1 MKSGN
6 TDEHKVHFDPKWVAD
21 YFDEF
26 GMKEWERL
34 TATVVN
40 EVNFH
45 VHSHYL
51 EHYVPRGSSVLEI
64 GAGAGRFTQILATLT
79 DSITVGDISRVQLE
93 LNEKHAIQ
101 YGFDGAVDCWHEMD
115 ICDMSVL
122 SDAAFDVVV
131 AYGGPFSYALDKR
144 FEAIREC
151 VRILKPG
158 GILAASVMSMWGG
171 ARHKLRGVTA
181 IPPAQNR
188 KIVASGDVLP
198 GSFEGAQHYYH
209 MFRAREFS
217 DFLTGSGLRI
227 EALSAAVCLSV
238 EQESVLEGIRDDA
251 ERWQSL
257 LDMELESCA
266 EPGAL
271 DLGPHIIGVGCK
283 VT

>member
-1 MKSGN
+1 MQSGN
-6 TDEHKVHFDPKWVAD
+6 SDDHRNHYDAKWVAN
-21 YFDEF
+21 YFDAF

-34 TATVVN
+34 TATAVD

-51 EHYVPRGSSVLEI
+51 ERHVPRGSSVLEI
-64 GAGAGRFTQILATLT
+64 GAGAGRFTQVLSALT

-93 LNEKHAIQ
+93 LNEKHATQ
-101 YGFDGAVDCWHEMD
+101 YGFYGAVDCWYEMD
-115 ICDMSVL
+115 ICDLSVL
-122 SDAAFDVVV
+122 SDSAFDVVV
-131 AYGGPFSYALDKR
+131 AYGGPFSYALDRR

-171 ARHKLRGVTA
+171 ARHRLRGVTA

-188 KIVASGDVLP
+188 KIVTTGDVLP
-198 GSFEGAQHYYH
+198 GSFDGAQHFYH
-209 MFRAREFS
+209 MFRSREFS
-217 DFLTGSGLRI
+217 DFLTGGGLRI
-227 EALSAAVCLSV
+227 ETLSAAVCLSV
-238 EQESVLEGIRDDA
+238 EQESVLEGIRGDA
-251 ERWQSL
+251 ERWQAL
-257 LDMELESCA
+257 LDMEIEACA

-271 DLGPHIIGVGCK
+271 DMGPHIIGVGRK